1 MIIDSAVDI
10 LQNLPYTKA
19 NTVLTNSG

>member
-1 MIIDSAVDI
+1 MITDSAVNI
-10 LQNLPYTKA
+10 LQSLPYTKA